1 MLVLALDTATTVV
14 TAGLVDLGPD
24 GAPRTLADRAHD
36 GRRHGELL
44 MPAVRALCAEAGRA
58 LTEVE
63 ALVVGAGP
71 GPFTGLRVGIAS
83 AAALGH
89 ALDVPVHGVATHDAI
104 AWGVHTGGNLLVVT
118 DARRREVYWAAYDAS
133 DPADARSVR
142 RLSGP
147 AVEAPEALAARLDE
161 LAIGTV
167 IGDPAFA
174 DRLGRDI
181 GGPGAPTV
189 EGLVGVAA
197 ADVLAGRA
205 PAPVEP
211 LYLRRPDAVEP
222 TGRKRVTA

>member
-14 TAGLVDLGPD
+14 TAGLVDLRPG
-24 GAPRTLADRAHD
+24 GAPVTVAARAHD

-58 LTEVE
+58 LTELE

-83 AAALGH
+83 ATALGH
-89 ALDVPVHGVATHDAI
+89 ALDVPVHGVVTHDAL
-104 AWGVHTGGNLLVVT
+104 AWGLHTGGNLLVVT

-189 EGLVGVAA
+189 DGLVGVAA
-197 ADVLAGRA
+197 ADLLAGRA